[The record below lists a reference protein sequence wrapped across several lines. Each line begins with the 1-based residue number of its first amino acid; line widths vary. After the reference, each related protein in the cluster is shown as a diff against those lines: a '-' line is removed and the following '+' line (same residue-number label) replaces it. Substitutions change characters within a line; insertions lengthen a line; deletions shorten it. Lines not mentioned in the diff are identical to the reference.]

1 MKINTMVFSGSV
13 LFTNRNKDQKNRFT
27 HVCIHACMNVCMCA
41 YVFSPNI
48 I

>member
-27 HVCIHACMNVCMCA
+27 QYIPVYSCMYVYMHV
-41 YVFSPNI
+41 
-48 I
+48 